1 MNKHD
6 HGNSGVSEE
15 VGELVNKG
23 FCHQHPFSDK
33 DSVQFVV
40 LHAGRGL
47 FLTYFTY
54 CQPH

>member
-1 MNKHD
+1 MVT
-6 HGNSGVSEE
+6 GNGSISE

-33 DSVQFVV
+33 DSVQFIV

-47 FLTYFTY
+47 FPPYLTY